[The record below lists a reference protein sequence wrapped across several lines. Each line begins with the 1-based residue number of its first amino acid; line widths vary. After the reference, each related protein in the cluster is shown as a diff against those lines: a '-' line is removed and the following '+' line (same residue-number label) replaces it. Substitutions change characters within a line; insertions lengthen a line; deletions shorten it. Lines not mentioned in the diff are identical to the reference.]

1 MDDPN
6 QLGITIAIAI
16 VCVAGVAAIALTFL
30 FGTGAI

>member
-16 VCVAGVAAIALTFL
+16 FVIAGAAAVTLSFL
-30 FGTGAI
+30 FGIGAI